1 LFTLALL
8 GTVNPVGICTI
19 PHPGHLPDLRALS
32 DTIRLA
38 KPTLQALALRLSL
51 GSFALVLMV
60 FIHIFIIVR
69 CLWINQLWWFGEE
82 QISKTNTPCI
92 RVY

>member
-1 LFTLALL
+1 M
-8 GTVNPVGICTI
+8 
-19 PHPGHLPDLRALS
+19 RALS
-32 DTIRLA
+32 DTIQLA

-82 QISKTNTPCI
+82 QISKTNTPST
-92 RVY
+92 RVYCMEHMDDMFLCPQGGVVYTG